1 LVSVDFGLAAPDEQ
15 KFQTLEQNYKIA
27 PMDKLA
33 IKVFKMADLSGDMR
47 WTLPETS
54 RRSADFVD
62 PGGSDGQGYLQGPQP
77 AGGHRYPYTWRDSI
91 QVRVEGRPRAGS
103 RTPRA

>member
-33 IKVFKMADLSGDMR
+33 I
-47 WTLPETS
+47 
-54 RRSADFVD
+54 
-62 PGGSDGQGYLQGPQP
+62 
-77 AGGHRYPYTWRDSI
+77 
-91 QVRVEGRPRAGS
+91 
-103 RTPRA
+103 